1 MLRTIAQMAVLLG
14 IVFEA
19 AVWGWTP
26 GIGHVVFWLCAV
38 TATIVCNR
46 AAERR
51 LLPAPWMFVPP
62 LFFAASVFLY
72 DAGVVRIWSSF
83 LGMLTLLWAVGWN
96 LTREREPG
104 ALARLF
110 PASTFN
116 PARLISAGGETW
128 RPVLSTPNKPSGAL
142 LRGILL
148 AVPLLLIFGGLLC
161 SADMVFERALESISS
176 SAGRV
181 SLGLPVR
188 LIIWLMLFGSWLKLW
203 LSAGRAEAPSSR
215 SPLGSVELLVAVGS
229 VNVLFLLF
237 LAIQVRYLFG
247 GAALVEALGLNY
259 AEYARK
265 GFFEL
270 SACIAL
276 ILPLVMLAY
285 STARTHADTNLR
297 WAGGA
302 LVLQAGGLA
311 VSAFR
316 RMMLYIDTFGL
327 SVERFYAAAGI
338 LVALAVLAWAAFA
351 CFSPRDVS
359 WVLARQ
365 TVTVAFALGFLAL
378 LNVEDGICRY
388 NLSRAA
394 RGQELDV
401 AYLSTLSCD
410 AVPALL
416 QGLPSNLSPAQREQV
431 QQVVR
436 GLVGAAGPSYGP
448 STNLSRD
455 EARRLA
461 AALLP
466 PTAEA
471 AIEARD

>member
-1 MLRTIAQMAVLLG
+1 MLRTIAQMAILLG
-14 IVFEA
+14 VAFEA
-19 AVWGWTP
+19 TVWGWSP
-26 GIGHVVFWLCAV
+26 GIGHVAFWLCALV
-38 TATIVCNR
+38 ATVVCNR
-46 AAERR
+46 AAERPP
-51 LLPAPWMFVPP
+51 LPAPWMFVPP

-72 DAGVVRIWSSF
+72 DASVVRLWSSL

-104 ALARLF
+104 ALARLY
-110 PASTFN
+110 PNATFN
-116 PARLISAGGETW
+116 LARLLTSGGETW
-128 RPVLSTPNKPSGAL
+128 KPVLSTPNKPSAAV

-161 SADMVFERALESISS
+161 SADMVFERALDSLGS
-176 SAGRV
+176 SAGRI
-181 SLGLPVR
+181 SFGLPIRMFV
-188 LIIWLMLFGSWLKLW
+188 WLVVFAGWLKLW

-237 LAIQVRYLFG
+237 LIIQVRYLFG

-285 STARTHADTNLR
+285 SSAQTHADSNLR

-338 LVALAVLAWAAFA
+338 LVALSVLAWAAFA
-351 CFSPRDVS
+351 CLSPRDVS
-359 WVLARQ
+359 WVMARQ

-394 RGQELDV
+394 HGQELDV
-401 AYLSTLSCD
+401 EYFRTLSCD
-410 AVPALL
+410 AVPALVK
-416 QGLPSNLSPAQREQV
+416 GLPDSLNEAQRQHCRRIV
-431 QQVVR
+431 LQ
-436 GLVGAAGPSYGP
+436 LVESAGPSYGP
-448 STNLSRD
+448 STNLARD
-455 EARRLA
+455 EARRL
-461 AALLP
+461 LKGLP
-466 PTAEA
+466 ETTREPSNQGL
-471 AIEARD
+471 